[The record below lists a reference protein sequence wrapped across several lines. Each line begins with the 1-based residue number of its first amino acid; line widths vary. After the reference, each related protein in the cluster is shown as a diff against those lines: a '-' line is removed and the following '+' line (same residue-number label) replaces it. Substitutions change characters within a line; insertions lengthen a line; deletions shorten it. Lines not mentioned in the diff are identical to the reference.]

1 MDNVQEDMK
10 TKISFPTTCDQHTK
24 QHRVK
29 TSGSSLIVM
38 MEDRKDGLDKS
49 KTWCLHGLWPSK
61 HRSDSELFVFV
72 SVSCC
77 LLLFLTI
84 PLRMQ
89 CCLHRVLRFYPC
101 FPLNVVIDCFIILD
115 KVFLTQPNLLFHDC
129 SSYFYVLAITKT
141 QQALHSTADYN
152 IPIIAV

>member
-10 TKISFPTTCDQHTK
+10 KKISFPATFDQHTK
-24 QHRVK
+24 QHRVE

-77 LLLFLTI
+77 SLFLTI
-84 PLRMQ
+84 LLCRPTQ
-89 CCLHRVLRFYPC
+89 CCRF
-101 FPLNVVIDCFIILD
+101 
-115 KVFLTQPNLLFHDC
+115 FH
-129 SSYFYVLAITKT
+129 
-141 QQALHSTADYN
+141 
-152 IPIIAV
+152 